1 VCNFPGVRI
10 PEVQGIFLTSKIKNN
25 IVMKKTWIPVT
36 ALVAGSVALIA
47 LWAFKGKAT
56 RIKNDMVENGIKT
69 AKCCVNH
76 KVKQEGCV
84 FKTVLG
90 LENFD
95 KTQLVK
101 NKELVDAALSKGLE
115 WIVSAQS
122 AGGGWGSGDHSRQDI
137 RDPHLVKADPASTS
151 LMGMAL
157 LRNEND
163 NTKGKYTANF
173 NKAVEYLLKAVEQAP
188 VNAFNITDITNT
200 QPQVKLGRN
209 IDVILT
215 AQFFTNYLQ
224 QCQLEDDHK
233 VRVETALQ
241 KCITMMQR
249 SQDTDG
255 GWKDGGWAPVLQSA
269 LANNALE
276 TARDAGYKV
285 DDAVLEKSQQY
296 QKNNFDTKT
305 NNAVTGKAAGVLLYS
320 ISGSARASAKESK
333 LAEVS
338 IAKAKKEGRL
348 TDTAAVNKQN
358 LVVAGYS
365 AVEAEKFAA
374 AYEVRKA
381 ASSRAQDKEVL
392 RGFGNN
398 GGEEFLSF
406 LMTGESLIM
415 SQDNSWKKW
424 YDETSARLLQIQNND
439 GSWNGHH
446 CITSPV
452 FCTATCLLILSID
465 KDIDFL
471 IKVK

>member
-1 VCNFPGVRI
+1 
-10 PEVQGIFLTSKIKNN
+10 
-25 IVMKKTWIPVT
+25 MKKAWIPVS
-36 ALVAGSVALIA
+36 AILLAGVTTFT
-47 LWAFKGKAT
+47 LWAFTGNK
-56 RIKNDMVENGIKT
+56 IKTKEPVVNKT
-69 AKCCVNH
+69 AKAEKCCANH
-76 KVKQEGCV
+76 KEKQEGCV

-95 KTQLVK
+95 KTHLVK
-101 NKELVDAALSKGLE
+101 NKELVDAALTKGLE
-115 WIVSAQS
+115 WMASAQS
-122 AGGGWGSGDHSRQDI
+122 RDGGWGSGDHSRQDI
-137 RDPHLVKADPASTS
+137 RDPHSVKADPASTS

-157 LRNEND
+157 LRNENN
-163 NTKGKYTANF
+163 NTKGKYADNF
-173 NKAVEYLLKAVEQAP
+173 NKAVEYLLKAVEQSSE
-188 VNAFNITDITNT
+188 NAFNITELTNT

-224 QCQLEDDHK
+224 QTNLNELQK
-233 VRVETALQ
+233 QRVEKSLQ
-241 KCITMMQR
+241 KCITMMQK

-276 TARDAGYKV
+276 TAKDAGYKV
-285 DDAVLEKSQQY
+285 DDAVLEKSRQY
-296 QKNNFDTKT
+296 QKSNFDAKT

-320 ISGSARASAKESK
+320 ISGTARASAKESQ

-338 IAKAKKEGRL
+338 IAKAKKEGKL
-348 TDTAAVNKQN
+348 TDSAVVNKQN
-358 LVVAGYS
+358 LVKAGYTS
-365 AVEAEKFAA
+365 VEAEKYAA

-381 ASSRAQDKEVL
+381 ASARAQDKEVL
-392 RGFGNN
+392 SGFGNN

-471 IKVK
+471 IKMK

>member
-1 VCNFPGVRI
+1 
-10 PEVQGIFLTSKIKNN
+10 
-25 IVMKKTWIPVT
+25 MKKTWVPV
-36 ALVAGSVALIA
+36 AAILFGSVTVIA
-47 LWAFKGKAT
+47 LWAFKQKES
-56 RIKNDMVENGIKT
+56 ISKNFTEKKTTKVE
-69 AKCCVNH
+69 KCCVNH
-76 KVKQEGCV
+76 EVRQEGCV

-95 KTQLVK
+95 KTHLVK
-101 NKELVDAALSKGLE
+101 NKELVDAALAKGLE
-115 WIVSAQS
+115 WMVSAQ
-122 AGGGWGSGDHSRQDI
+122 AANGGWGSGDHSRQDI

-157 LRNEND
+157 LRNDND
-163 NTKGKYTANF
+163 NRKGKYATNF
-173 NKAVEYLLKAVEQAP
+173 KKAVEYLLSAVEQAP
-188 VNAFNITDITNT
+188 VNGFNITDITNT
-200 QPQVKLGRN
+200 QPQVKLGKN

-215 AQFFTNYLQ
+215 AQFFTNYFQ
-224 QCQLEDDHK
+224 QSQPDNGQKPRIEA
-233 VRVETALQ
+233 ALQ
-241 KCITMMQR
+241 KCITMIQR

-276 TARDAGYKV
+276 TAKDAGYKV
-285 DDAVLEKSQQY
+285 DDEVLEKSRQY
-296 QKNNFDTKT
+296 QKSNFDTKT

-338 IAKAKKEGRL
+338 IAKAKREGKL
-348 TDTAAVNKQN
+348 TDSAAVNKQN
-358 LVVAGYS
+358 LVVAGYT

-392 RGFGNN
+392 SGFGNN

-439 GSWNGHH
+439 GSWSGHH